1 MEELDALVTK
11 VTEKTGRESGKRFRV
26 RETDQRGRQW
36 IFMKDK
42 ILKVQECIASGI
54 T

>member
-26 RETDQRGRQW
+26 RERQ
-36 IFMKDK
+36 ISEED
-42 ILKVQECIASGI
+42 SGFL
-54 T
+54 